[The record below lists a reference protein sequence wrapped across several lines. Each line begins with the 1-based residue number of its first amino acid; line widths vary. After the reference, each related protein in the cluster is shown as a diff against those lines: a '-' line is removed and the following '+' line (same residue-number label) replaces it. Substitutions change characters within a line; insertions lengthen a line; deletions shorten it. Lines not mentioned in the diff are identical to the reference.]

1 MSVTDFSLDEALRD
15 PAVHADPYSLYAEVR
30 SWGPWVQTPYGKVV
44 SHHAE
49 VTAALRDPRL
59 SSSSRHQAGY
69 PQFVELANQMGLSDL
84 LAVQDRMMLFAD
96 PPDHTRLRR
105 LVSKGF
111 HLRAVEDMRPWVEQL
126 VDDILDSVAPDGGMD
141 VTATLAYPLPVT
153 VICQMLGVPVEDR
166 PLFED
171 WTRAAVRA
179 IDPGDDFTVFFAA
192 RDAFVSYGEYFE
204 GLIAERRRHPGDDL
218 LSALL
223 TAEDEGDRLTRD
235 ELLAT
240 MVLLFVAG
248 HETTVN
254 LIGNG
259 LLALLR
265 HPGELERLRDDP
277 SLDADAVE
285 ELLRFDAPV
294 QLTARNATTDLEVAG
309 IEVPKGEQLV
319 LLLAAANRDEA
330 AFASPDVLDIGR
342 TDNRHVAFGGG
353 IHLCL
358 GAPLARVEAQAAI
371 GRLVR
376 RFPSLA
382 LAGGDPAIK
391 ETVTLR
397 GPEALPVTW

>member
-1 MSVTDFSLDEALRD
+1 MSVTEFSLDAALKE
-15 PAVHADPYSLYAEVR
+15 PANHLDPYPLYARIRE
-30 SWGPWVQTPYGKVV
+30 WGPWVQTPYGKIV

-49 VTAALRDPRL
+49 VSAALRDPRL
-59 SSSSRHQAGY
+59 SSNMRHQAGY
-69 PQFVELANQMGLSDL
+69 PQFVELASQMGLSDL

-111 HLRAVEDMRPWVEQL
+111 HLRAVDELRPWVEQL
-126 VDDILDSVAPDGGMD
+126 VDEILDSVADGGGMD
-141 VTATLAYPLPVT
+141 VTAQLAYPLPVT
-153 VICQMLGVPVEDR
+153 VICQMLGVPVADR

-192 RDAFVSYGEYFE
+192 RDAFNAYGEYFE
-204 GLIAERRRHPGDDL
+204 GLIAERRKRPGDDL

-223 TAEDEGDRLTRD
+223 AAEDEGERLTHD

-240 MVLLFVAG
+240 MILLFVAG

-265 HPGELERLRDDP
+265 QPQELARLRDDP
-277 SLDADAVE
+277 ALDPSAIE
-285 ELLRFDAPV
+285 ELLRFDPPV
-294 QLTARNATTDLEVAG
+294 QLTARNATADLEVAG
-309 IEVPKGEQLV
+309 MEVPRGEQLV
-319 LLLAAANRDEA
+319 LLLGAANRDEA
-330 AFASPDVLDIGR
+330 AFASPDVLDLGR

-358 GAPLARVEAQAAI
+358 GAPLARLEAQAAI

-376 RFPSLA
+376 RFPTLA
-382 LAGGDPAIK
+382 LAGDAVEIK

-397 GPEALPVTW
+397 GPVSLPVTW